1 MIRTEERISRP
12 RKHMLDTFGGFEK
25 LKDKGCVSRT
35 M

>member
-12 RKHMLDTFGGFEK
+12 RKHMLDTFGGFEE